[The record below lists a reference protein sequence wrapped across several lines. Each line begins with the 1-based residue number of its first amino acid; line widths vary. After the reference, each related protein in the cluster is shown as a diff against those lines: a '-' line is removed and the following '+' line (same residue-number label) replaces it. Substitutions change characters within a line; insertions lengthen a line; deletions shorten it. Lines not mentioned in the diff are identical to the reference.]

1 LPAHAKCFA
10 FSADHVPFLK
20 GGNPGKNPLHSL
32 LSTQHRY
39 NIHIPAV
46 ETRMTEQKSGAQ
58 ISAKAFIQA
67 VIIIF
72 ILMIVSGIL
81 TRIIP
86 AGSYERVLAEGREV
100 IDPASFQYAARPDF
114 PIWRWFTAPVEVLF
128 TPDGLTKVIPI
139 IVFILLVG
147 TAFGVM
153 DRSGILQ
160 AVISR
165 IVKAFGGRKYMLLL
179 VVTFFFMALGTFFGI
194 FEEVIPLVPLMIG
207 LAYYLGW
214 DSLTG
219 LGMSVLATNVG
230 FSTAVFNP
238 FTIGIAHQL
247 SELPLYSGA
256 GPRVLLFI
264 VVYIILAVFIT
275 LYARKIDRSPQ
286 SSTVFHEDSAGKS
299 RYGSFALDN
308 SLQEDPK
315 MRRAAIFLG
324 IFFALILV
332 VLVALPVVPLLRDI
346 ALPLTGLLFVIGGI
360 GAGLISGAGKNAWKA
375 ARDGFLGIAPAIPLL
390 MMAASVKHI
399 IASGGILDTILHWAN
414 SAFTGTSP
422 FAAALMIYGLTLVL
436 ELFVT
441 SGSAKAFLLIPI
453 IMPLADL
460 VGVNRQIAVSA
471 YTFGDGFSNM
481 AYPTNA
487 ALLITLSLTVIP
499 YPKWLKWVLGLWF
512 WIILATLVFLAIA
525 VATNYG
531 PF

>member
-1 LPAHAKCFA
+1 MA
-10 FSADHVPFLK
+10 
-20 GGNPGKNPLHSL
+20 
-32 LSTQHRY
+32 
-39 NIHIPAV
+39 
-46 ETRMTEQKSGAQ
+46 EQKSGAQ
-58 ISAKAFIQA
+58 ISVKAFIQA
-67 VIIIF
+67 VLIIF
-72 ILMIVSGIL
+72 ALMMVSGIL
-81 TRIIP
+81 TRVIP
-86 AGSYERVLAEGREV
+86 AGSYARVEIDGRQV
-100 IDPASFQYAARPDF
+100 IDAETFQYIDHPDF
-114 PIWRWFTAPVEVLF
+114 PVWRWFTAPVEVLF

-139 IVFILLVG
+139 IAFILLVG

-153 DRSGILQ
+153 DRSGIMQ

-165 IVKAFGGRKYMLLL
+165 IVNIFGGRKYILLL
-179 VVTFFFMALGTFFGI
+179 IVTFFFMALGTFFGI

-219 LGMSVLATNVG
+219 LGMSVLATNIG

-247 SELPLYSGA
+247 SGLPLYSGA
-256 GPRVLLFI
+256 GPRVVLFV

-275 LYARKIDRSPQ
+275 RYARKIERSPE
-286 SSTVFHEDSAGKS
+286 SSPVFEEDKTGKAH
-299 RYGSFALDN
+299 YGNFKLDN
-308 SLQEDPK
+308 SLSENPK

-324 IFFALILV
+324 TFFALILV

-346 ALPLTGLLFVIGGI
+346 ALPLTGLLFVFGGI
-360 GAGLISGAGKNAWKA
+360 GAGLISGEGKHAWKA
-375 ARDGFLGIAPAIPLL
+375 AWDGFLGILPAVPLL

-414 SAFTGTSP
+414 NAFTGSSP
-422 FAAALMIYGLTLVL
+422 FVAALMIYALTLVL
-436 ELFVT
+436 ELFIT

-453 IMPLADL
+453 LMPLADL

-499 YPKWLKWVLGLWF
+499 FPKWFKWVLGLWF
-512 WIILATLVFLAIA
+512 WVILATVIFLYIA
-525 VATNYG
+525 VAINYG

>member
-1 LPAHAKCFA
+1 
-10 FSADHVPFLK
+10 
-20 GGNPGKNPLHSL
+20 
-32 LSTQHRY
+32 
-39 NIHIPAV
+39 
-46 ETRMTEQKSGAQ
+46 MTEQKSGAQ
-58 ISAKAFIQA
+58 ISVKAFVQA
-67 VIIIF
+67 VVIIF
-72 ILMIVSGIL
+72 VLMMVAGVL
-81 TRIIP
+81 TRVIP
-86 AGSYERVLAEGREV
+86 AGSYTRVEVDGREV
-100 IDPASFQYAARPDF
+100 IDPGTFQYVERPDF
-114 PIWRWFTAPVEVLF
+114 PIWRWFTAPIEVLA
-128 TPDGLTKVIPI
+128 TPDGLSKVISI
-139 IVFILLVG
+139 ILFIVLVG

-153 DRSGILQ
+153 DRSGIMQ
-160 AVISR
+160 AVVSR
-165 IVKAFGGRKYMLLL
+165 IVKAFGGRKYLLL
-179 VVTFFFMALGTFFGI
+179 LIVTFFFMAMGTFFGI

-247 SELPLYSGA
+247 SGLPLYSGA
-256 GPRVLLFI
+256 GPRVVLF
-264 VVYIILAVFIT
+264 VVVFAILAVFIT
-275 LYARKIDRSPQ
+275 SYARKIDRHPELSM
-286 SSTVFHEDSAGKS
+286 VFEEDKTGKA
-299 RYGSFALDN
+299 RYGSFTIDDSMSHN
-308 SLQEDPK
+308 PK
-315 MRRAAIFLG
+315 MRNGAIFLG

-332 VLVALPVVPLLRDI
+332 VLVALPIVPLLRDI

-375 ARDGFLGIAPAIPLL
+375 AWDGFIGIAPAIPLL

-399 IASGGILDTILHWAN
+399 IATGGILDTILNWAN

-422 FAAALMIYGLTLVL
+422 FVSAMMIYALTLVL
-436 ELFVT
+436 ELFIT

-453 IMPLADL
+453 LMPLADM

-499 YPKWLKWVLGLWF
+499 YPKWLKWVMGLWV
-512 WIILATLVFLAIA
+512 WIILATIVFLAIA

>member
-1 LPAHAKCFA
+1 
-10 FSADHVPFLK
+10 
-20 GGNPGKNPLHSL
+20 
-32 LSTQHRY
+32 
-39 NIHIPAV
+39 
-46 ETRMTEQKSGAQ
+46 MTEQKSGAQ
-58 ISAKAFIQA
+58 ISTKAFLQA
-67 VIIIF
+67 VSIIF
-72 ILMIVSGIL
+72 LLMMVAGIL
-81 TRIIP
+81 TLVIP
-86 AGSYERVLAEGREV
+86 AGEYTRLHVDGREV
-100 IDPASFQYAARPDF
+100 IDPNSFRFIERPDF
-114 PIWRWFTAPVEVLF
+114 PFWRWFTAPFEVLA
-128 TPDGLTKVIPI
+128 TPDGLTKVVPI

-147 TAFGVM
+147 TAFGIM
-153 DRSGILQ
+153 DRSGIMQ
-160 AVISR
+160 AVVAR
-165 IVKAFGGRKYMLLL
+165 IVKAFGGRKYVLLL
-179 VVTFFFMALGTFFGI
+179 VITFFFMALGAFFGI

-247 SELPLYSGA
+247 SGLPLYSGA
-256 GPRVLLFI
+256 GPRIALFVI
-264 VVYIILAVFIT
+264 VYIILALFIT
-275 LYARKIDRSPQ
+275 SYAKKIERKPEASL
-286 SSTVFHEDSAGKS
+286 VYNEDKAEKAK
-299 RYGSFALDN
+299 YGSFNVDDTI
-308 SLQEDPK
+308 STDPRMK
-315 MRRAAIFLG
+315 RGAIFLG
-324 IFFALILV
+324 VFFALILV
-332 VLVALPVVPLLRDI
+332 VLVSVPLVPLLRDI

-375 ARDGFLGIAPAIPLL
+375 AWDGFLGVMPAIPLL

-399 IASGGILDTILHWAN
+399 IASGGILDTVLHWAN
-414 SAFTGTSP
+414 NALAGSSP
-422 FAAALMIYGLTLVL
+422 FASTLMIYALTLVL
-436 ELFVT
+436 ELFIT

-453 IMPLADL
+453 LMPLADL

-499 YPKWLKWVLGLWF
+499 FPKWLRWVLGLWV
-512 WIILATLVFLAIA
+512 WIILATIIFLAIA

>member
-1 LPAHAKCFA
+1 MA
-10 FSADHVPFLK
+10 
-20 GGNPGKNPLHSL
+20 
-32 LSTQHRY
+32 
-39 NIHIPAV
+39 
-46 ETRMTEQKSGAQ
+46 EQKSGAQ
-58 ISAKAFIQA
+58 ISKKAFLQA
-67 VIIIF
+67 VAIIF
-72 ILMIVSGIL
+72 ALMVVSGML

-86 AGSYERVLAEGREV
+86 AGSYTRLEMDGREV
-100 IDPASFQYAARPDF
+100 IDPASFAFIERPDF
-114 PIWRWFTAPVEVLF
+114 PIWRWLTAPVEVLF
-128 TPDGLTKVIPI
+128 TSDGLTKVLPI
-139 IVFILLVG
+139 ILFILLVG

-153 DRSGILQ
+153 DKSGILQ
-160 AVISR
+160 AVVSR
-165 IVKAFGGRKYMLLL
+165 IVKTFGGRKYVLLL
-179 VVTFFFMALGTFFGI
+179 IVTFFFMALGTFFGI

-247 SELPLYSGA
+247 SGLPLYSGA
-256 GPRVLLFI
+256 GPRLLLFV
-264 VVYIILAVFIT
+264 VVYLILAFFIT
-275 LYARKIDRSPQ
+275 RYARRIERCP
-286 SSTVFHEDSAGKS
+286 EDSPVFQEDLVGKAK
-299 RYGSFALDN
+299 YGSFALDH
-308 SLQEDPK
+308 SLDENPK

-324 IFFALILV
+324 LSFALILV
-332 VLVALPVVPLLRDI
+332 VLVALPLVPVLRDI

-360 GAGLISGAGKNAWKA
+360 GAGLIAGAGKGAWKA
-375 ARDGFLGIAPAIPLL
+375 AWDGFLGIAPAIPLL

-399 IASGGILDTILHWAN
+399 ITSGGILDTILHWAN

-422 FAAALMIYGLTLVL
+422 LAAALMIYALTLVL

-453 IMPLADL
+453 LMPLADL

-499 YPKWLKWVLGLWF
+499 YPKWLRWVLGLWF
-512 WIILATLVFLAIA
+512 WVILATIIFLAIA
-525 VATNYG
+525 VAANYG

>member
-1 LPAHAKCFA
+1 M
-10 FSADHVPFLK
+10 
-20 GGNPGKNPLHSL
+20 
-32 LSTQHRY
+32 TQ
-39 NIHIPAV
+39 P
-46 ETRMTEQKSGAQ
+46 KSGAQ

-67 VIIIF
+67 VLIIF
-72 ILMIVSGIL
+72 ALMMLSGIL
-81 TRIIP
+81 TRVIP
-86 AGSYERVLAEGREV
+86 AGSYERVLLDGREV
-100 IDPASFQYAARPDF
+100 IDPASFQFIERPNF
-114 PIWRWFTAPVEVLF
+114 PVWRWFTAPVEVLF

-139 IVFILLVG
+139 ILFILLVG

-153 DRSGILQ
+153 DKSGILQ

-165 IVKAFGGRKYMLLL
+165 IVKQFGGRKYILLL

-207 LAYYLGW
+207 LSYYLGW

-247 SELPLYSGA
+247 SGLPLYSGA
-256 GPRVLLFI
+256 GPRVVLFV

-275 LYARKIDRSPQ
+275 RHARKIDRRPTDSP
-286 SSTVFHEDSAGKS
+286 VFVEDQAGKAH
-299 RYGSFALDN
+299 YASFALDDSIVHN
-308 SLQEDPK
+308 PR

-324 IFFALILV
+324 VFFALILT
-332 VLVALPVVPLLRDI
+332 VLVALPLIPFLRDI
-346 ALPLTGLLFVIGGI
+346 ALPLTGLLFVIGGS
-360 GAGLISGAGKNAWKA
+360 GAGLISGAGRGAWRA
-375 ARDGFLGIAPAIPLL
+375 AWDGFLGIAPAIPLL

-414 SAFTGTSP
+414 NAFTGANP

-436 ELFVT
+436 ELFIT

-453 IMPLADL
+453 LMPLADL

-499 YPKWLKWVLGLWF
+499 YPKWLRWVLGLWV
-512 WIILATLVFLAIA
+512 WIIPITVIFLAIA
-525 VATNYG
+525 VAINYG